1 MIVSQLHEKD
11 LIKKAQEGNSKA
23 FERLIKNYDRRI
35 LDMLLNIL
43 KNEADA
49 ADAYQNT
56 FMKVFKNLHSFKG
69 NSSFYTWI
77 YRIALNTAYT
87 HYSKRKKVEGV
98 FISEYIDDVIADDS
112 SSEDI
117 FGKIDKREA
126 VRNEIEMLSV
136 QQKSVVYMKSYEGKK
151 FREIAEIL
159 SLNEGTVKKYFH
171 RAVQK
176 IKKNLDTKIQTVNCA
191 FIKDKKI

>member
-1 MIVSQLHEKD
+1 MIVSQLHEKE
-11 LIKKAQEGNSKA
+11 LIRKAKEGNSKA

-56 FMKVFKNLHSFKG
+56 FIKVYKNLNSFKG

-87 HYSKRKKVEGV
+87 TYSKRQKIEGV
-98 FISEYIDDVIADDS
+98 FVEDYNDEYIADDS
-112 SSEDI
+112 ASEDM
-117 FGKIDKREA
+117 FGGIDRREI
-126 VRNEIEMLSV
+126 VRNEIKTLSI
-136 QQKSVVYMKSYEGKK
+136 QQRSVVYMKSYEGKK

-176 IKKNLDTKIQTVNCA
+176 IKKNLGNKFSNN
-191 FIKDKKI
+191 

>member
-1 MIVSQLHEKD
+1 MIISQLHEKE
-11 LIKKAQEGNSKA
+11 LIKKAKEGNNKA

-56 FMKVFKNLHSFKG
+56 FIKVFKNLHSFKG

-87 HYSKRKKVEGV
+87 TYKKRQKVEGV
-98 FISEYIDDVIADDS
+98 FISDFNEDLIGDESATDDV
-112 SSEDI
+112 
-117 FGKIDKREA
+117 FGNVDRREV
-126 VRNEIEMLSV
+126 VRKEIETLSI
-136 QQKSVVYMKSYEGKK
+136 QQRSVVYMKSYEGKK

-176 IKKNLDTKIQTVNCA
+176 IKVNLNNKISNN
-191 FIKDKKI
+191 

>member
-1 MIVSQLHEKD
+1 MIVSQLHEKE
-11 LIKKAQEGNSKA
+11 LIRKAKEGSSKA

-56 FMKVFKNLHSFKG
+56 FIKVYKSLDSFKG
-69 NSSFYTWI
+69 NSSFYTWL

-87 HYSKRKKVEGV
+87 TYSKRQKVEGV
-98 FISEYIDDVIADDS
+98 FVSDYNDDIIGDDS
-112 SSEDI
+112 ASDDI
-117 FGKIDKREA
+117 FGNVDRREV
-126 VRNEIEMLSV
+126 VRNEIKTLSI

-176 IKKNLDTKIQTVNCA
+176 IKSNLNNKISNN
-191 FIKDKKI
+191 

>member
-1 MIVSQLHEKD
+1 MIVSQLHEKE
-11 LIKKAQEGNSKA
+11 LIKKAQAGNSKA

-87 HYSKRKKVEGV
+87 HYSKRQKLEGV
-98 FISEYIDDVIADDS
+98 FVSDYNDDIIADDS
-112 SSEDI
+112 ASDDI
-117 FGKIDKREA
+117 FGNVDRREV
-126 VRNEIEMLSV
+126 VRNEIKTLSI

-176 IKKNLDTKIQTVNCA
+176 IKSNLNNKISNN
-191 FIKDKKI
+191 